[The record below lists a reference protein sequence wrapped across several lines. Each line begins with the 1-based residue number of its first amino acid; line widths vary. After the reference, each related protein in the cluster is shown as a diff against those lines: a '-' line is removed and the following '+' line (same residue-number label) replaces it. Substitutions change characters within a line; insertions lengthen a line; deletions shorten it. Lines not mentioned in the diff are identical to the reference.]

1 VSSTGEPRRGPFFTG
16 LVVYRNLEHG
26 YSLLYPEGW
35 VQLELESDAGQGVI
49 LAPTPDGVATSF
61 SVESRD
67 LGTAVAAEDLPTLRR
82 GFLAGLRKLPGS
94 AVEHQE
100 DYAIGALVGLEA
112 RHAFRDG
119 RVRRRRWVRLLYQG
133 TIQVRLIA
141 QGATVEEF
149 DYWLPAFTSM
159 MRTFRFGDWWADM
172 TGRSWLP
179 SLLPSLREAA
189 EPDDEDP
196 TGEPSPSDATR

>member
-1 VSSTGEPRRGPFFTG
+1 MSGTREPGSGPAFTG
-16 LVVYRNLEHG
+16 LIVYRNLEHR
-26 YSLLYPEGW
+26 YSFLYPEGW

-49 LAPTPDGVATSF
+49 LAPTAGGVATSF
-61 SVESRD
+61 SAESRD
-67 LGTAVAAEDLPTLRR
+67 LGTAVAAADLPALRR

-94 AVEHQE
+94 VVEQRE

-112 RHAFRDG
+112 RHVFRDG

-141 QGATVEEF
+141 QGATVEAF

-159 MRTFRFGDWWADM
+159 MRTVRFGDWWADM
-172 TGRSWLP
+172 TGQEWLP
-179 SLLPSLREAA
+179 SLAEAGA
-189 EPDDEDP
+189 LADDDPDDARP
-196 TGEPSPSDATR
+196 PA